1 MAQTVTHY
9 CHMCKS
15 QTTSGPPVVSVLLN
29 TLSEVEKSPV
39 PSFRNWVFS
48 LKPFWTILTTVR
60 IRGFSTAPK
69 KGIFLNP
76 TRGFAIVPAREFLR
90 VTTRVISFSASLR
103 RSISRTGKSLNANK
117 TLFEKYDNSQ
127 LIIHSPPTV
136 FLLTCSVR
144 RNTRHIRRDDTY
156 CAVSLLQHKPYAKP
170 FLEGYSETLTESCFE
185 SCQASISRE
194 NKTDLPKE
202 IRRKQHRF
210 LTQREPS
217 TNLCNVQSRQ
227 TGFNQ
232 LAASVLRDFFIL
244 IG

>member
-1 MAQTVTHY
+1 MAQNITQY
-9 CHMCKS
+9 CHVCKS
-15 QTTSGPPVVSVLLN
+15 QTTSGPPVISVLLN
-29 TLSEVEKSPV
+29 TLSQVEKSPV

-48 LKPFWTILTTVR
+48 LKPFWITLTTVR
-60 IRGFSTAPK
+60 IRGFSTVPK

-76 TRGFAIVPAREFLR
+76 TRGFAIVPTREFLC
-90 VTTRVISFSASLR
+90 VTTRVISFFASLR

-127 LIIHSPPTV
+127 LIILHATV

-144 RNTRHIRRDDTY
+144 RNTLHIRRDDTY

-170 FLEGYSETLTESCFE
+170 FLEGYSETLTESCCE

-217 TNLCNVQSRQ
+217 TNLCNANR
-227 TGFNQ
+227 F
-232 LAASVLRDFFIL
+232 
-244 IG
+244 

>member
-1 MAQTVTHY
+1 MAQNVTQY
-9 CHMCKS
+9 CHVCKS

-29 TLSEVEKSPV
+29 TLSELKKSPV

-48 LKPFWTILTTVR
+48 LKPFWIILTTV
-60 IRGFSTAPK
+60 PK
-69 KGIFLNP
+69 EGIFLNP
-76 TRGFAIVPAREFLR
+76 TRGFAIVPTREFLF
-90 VTTRVISFSASLR
+90 VTTRVISFFASLR

-127 LIIHSPPTV
+127 LIILHATV

-170 FLEGYSETLTESCFE
+170 FLEGYSETLIESCCE

-210 LTQREPS
+210 LTHSEPS